1 MEVTEVGLPA
11 QRAASHSVP
20 LAITECS
27 VEVLQG
33 LVSTSQGPCE
43 VGRAQIIIERNL
55 FSSGTSDIGQV
66 FTSNCVA
73 SLFYH
78 TSVFQTPGNQ

>member
-20 LAITECS
+20 LSITECS
-27 VEVLQG
+27 VEVFQG

-55 FSSGTSDIGQV
+55 FSSSTSDIG
-66 FTSNCVA
+66 
-73 SLFYH
+73 
-78 TSVFQTPGNQ
+78 